1 MQKKETFTSSIYPVS
16 ISGCVCTLFNNVSW
30 SCCHWLAEN
39 YHTTEKAFSGATSN
53 SGSSTSA
60 ETTAGGS
67 WLEHHGPEELVRVRA
82 RHICGSDS
90 FASSEHSIVYIV
102 SGFTARC
109 PKLVKV
115 ALIAVTISVTPIP
128 QMGENVIT
136 QQSTNQIHLADIL
149 QCSQIFMHATSPDP
163 LPVWGSGTETAFSP
177 AAHTFCTQLAG
188 PKIVLRSTC
197 NFYHLAH

>member
-1 MQKKETFTSSIYPVS
+1 MYVLYSIT
-16 ISGCVCTLFNNVSW
+16 CLAW

-39 YHTTEKAFSGATSN
+39 YHTTEKPFSGATSN

-60 ETTAGGS
+60 QTTAGGS

-90 FASSEHSIVYIV
+90 FASSEHSKSTEYLDSLQGVQNLLK
-102 SGFTARC
+102 SLWSLSQSPWLQF
-109 PKLVKV
+109 PKLPHKHVCSWK
-115 ALIAVTISVTPIP
+115 
-128 QMGENVIT
+128 MGENVIT

-188 PKIVLRSTC
+188 PKIVLRSTW
-197 NFYHLAH
+197 NFIT